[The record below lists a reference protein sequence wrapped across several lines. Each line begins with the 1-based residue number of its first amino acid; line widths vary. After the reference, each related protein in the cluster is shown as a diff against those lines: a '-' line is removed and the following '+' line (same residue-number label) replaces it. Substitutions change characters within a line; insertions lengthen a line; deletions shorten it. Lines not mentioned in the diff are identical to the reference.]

1 MSEDKKELDA
11 DVIEMDVMPGAEK
24 MEDDNLPSLDM
35 SFADVPTPEPEET
48 PEEEVA
54 ESEQEEVTA
63 EVEETEEETPEEAAE
78 EEPQEEKSALAED
91 VPETEEPP
99 KQEKASKP
107 MVPKSRLDE
116 VLAKQK
122 ALQKQLDEA
131 RAANAAVKEKQK
143 APEEYDFDK
152 KELEYQE
159 FVLDGEAEKAA
170 ALRREIRA
178 AERAQVAY
186 ELKEEMTQTVQQ
198 DREFN
203 ALQQAA
209 AAMEEAYPMF
219 SKDSDQFDEA
229 LTNEVVELRNAFIAN
244 GANVVDALGKAV
256 RYVVADK
263 GLDAETT
270 SLGTAPTPVDEV
282 AKKRAQVNKKL
293 KAASAQPPELPG
305 ESAADHGD
313 SAINVES
320 MTEDE
325 FDALPAATLARL
337 RGDIV

>member
-1 MSEDKKELDA
+1 MSEDKKLLDD
-11 DVIEMDVMPGAEK
+11 DVIQLDVMPGAELIDEGETK
-24 MEDDNLPSLDM
+24 SLDM
-35 SFADVPTPEPEET
+35 SF
-48 PEEEVA
+48 EEV
-54 ESEQEEVTA
+54 EEVE
-63 EVEETEEETPEEAAE
+63 EVEETAEETVEEETEAVAEEDSETKEVAEGETPPLADNVPEET
-78 EEPQEEKSALAED
+78 ALAE
-91 VPETEEPP
+91 
-99 KQEKASKP
+99 EKAPNKP

-131 RAANAAVKEKQK
+131 KAANAAVKEKQK
-143 APEEYDFDK
+143 APEEYNFDD
-152 KELEYQE
+152 KEVEYQE
-159 FVLDGEAEKAA
+159 LLLDGESEKAA
-170 ALRREIRA
+170 ALRREMRA

-186 ELKEEMTQTVQQ
+186 ELREEMTQTVQQ

-219 SKDSDQFDEA
+219 SKESEQFDEE
-229 LTNEVVELRNAFIAN
+229 LTNEVVELRNAFIAS

-263 GLDAETT
+263 GLDAESA
-270 SLGTAPTPVDEV
+270 SLGTSPAAVDEV
-282 AKKRAQVNKKL
+282 AKKRAQVSKKL

-305 ESAADHGD
+305 ESTANHGD
-313 SAINVES
+313 TAINIDS